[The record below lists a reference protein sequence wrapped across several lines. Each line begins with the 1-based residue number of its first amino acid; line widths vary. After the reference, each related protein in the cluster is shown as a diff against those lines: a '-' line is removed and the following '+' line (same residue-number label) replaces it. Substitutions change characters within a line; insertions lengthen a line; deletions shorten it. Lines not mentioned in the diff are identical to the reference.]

1 MGILA
6 RAIGTMIGA
15 ALKEAGPDFL
25 LEVIRAAMQSTG
37 ETGKPNTEF
46 QRAVDAADDPLGL
59 FRNSNNSN
67 RAGNGGQNEQA
78 HSD

>member
-1 MGILA
+1 MNILA

-25 LEVIRAAMQSTG
+25 LGVIRAALTSTG
-37 ETGKPNTEF
+37 ETGKKNTDF
-46 QRAVDAADDPLGL
+46 QRAIDAADDPLGL
-59 FRNSNNSN
+59 FRNSNHSN
-67 RAGNGGQNEQA
+67 RAGNGGQDEQA